1 MHMNKKE
8 KGKKRNWGG
17 GEGGRGKTI
26 PDLKIQSLD
35 KWQQNLTLIVNLH
48 CQLDWI

>member
-1 MHMNKKE
+1 MNKKE
-8 KGKKRNWGG
+8 KGKKKKLGWGERKG
-17 GEGGRGKTI
+17 GEGKTI